1 MFEVGKKN
9 KVFSRYNTS
18 IIVVFILI
26 VFAALTV
33 ATYRYYAE
41 LAEYKKDEIES
52 LSQQNQ
58 QLDSALSANV
68 DALLSIQKFANY
80 YLKYPSELP
89 TKTPKLTQDE
99 NLFYVERRN
108 YEVIEHKEYVRNN
121 ITGIGNVKT
130 MSSAVKAEIAMAN
143 MLTPSFVTAK
153 KANDA
158 AVWYYYASRQQFVSI
173 YPSINRNS
181 WQFSPILINSDHASS
196 IINNPRK
203 HSVIWSAPYVDSS
216 GVGLNSSLG
225 LGVLNKGD
233 VAGILYVDISLSKL
247 QRHFERLMDASSGI
261 VLLNENQDVLIH
273 HLPNNESINTTQKW
287 EDVAPAELSNR
298 SVDELATME
307 VIGDWLVQKQTLPVN
322 GWTVIKYQ
330 SYKEFCSPLLFH
342 FVFGFLILFI
352 GLFFFLVFVYWL
364 THRTFIKPTQ
374 RFISHI
380 EYCAQGDPGKIKPTN
395 DWLHWFQVVENIFG
409 QNRSL
414 LQRLTEH
421 NTLLDTRVNEK
432 TKALQE
438 KIVQHKRDYALL
450 RSVMNAIPEY
460 ILFNDTEGRIVGFN
474 KAFGHFIQKD
484 EREVLGRKS
493 NEIMINELGESL
505 TELSMSDNTQEG
517 LQRVVKTNNHTY
529 DVYCTNIYSD
539 TGIEV
544 GTIDIIR
551 DVTVQ
556 YETQAVLEKTKNQAE
571 FANNA
576 KSQFLA
582 NMSHEIRTPIN
593 AIQGMITLLSRSS
606 LSNNQRQHI
615 DNAHGASKSLLY
627 LVDQLL
633 DLAKIESGE
642 MTILK
647 ELTRIDSIVDK
658 AIKLNI
664 GLANSKKLIVEVDI
678 AADVPPFVETDE
690 MRLIQV
696 LTNLLHNAVKFTH
709 EGEIKLVIYV
719 ISRDENN
726 VNVCI
731 KISDTGIGIA
741 KNKQANLFEAFKQ
754 ADDSM
759 TREYGGSGLGLSICQ
774 EIVHLL
780 GGKIQLKSE
789 LNQGCEFTI
798 ELPFSVQHNS
808 TDLEVKSK
816 PLILCN
822 YGIYIPQSVIDSVS
836 WLGWSYQKVTDL
848 SEVEAISKSTDVVLL
863 ISEGNL
869 SDLLDTPLQPFIE
882 LICICQPRAYGMN
895 AQEPDLL
902 QQLTVP
908 YILQEHPLYRQM
920 LCYINKS
927 IYRINQQKE
936 ETKPEEAENLAGTT
950 VLLVEDNLV
959 NQLVAKELLESMK
972 ADVVIVENGQLALDM
987 LDKCDVDIVLMDIQ
1001 MPVMDGLTATKRI
1014 REQEKFADL
1023 PIIAMTAHARKEDKE
1038 SSIEAGMN
1046 QHMAKPVKY
1055 EVLLSSIQSLLN
1067 E

>member
-18 IIVVFILI
+18 IVAVFILI
-26 VFAALTV
+26 VFAALSV

-41 LAEYKKDEIES
+41 LAEYKKVEIGS
-52 LSQQNQ
+52 LNQ
-58 QLDSALSANV
+58 QTQQLNNALSANV

-80 YLKYPSELP
+80 YLKYPEELP
-89 TKTPKLTQDE
+89 TKTPKLTQDGE
-99 NLFYVERRN
+99 SFYVERRN
-108 YEVIEHKEYVRNN
+108 YDVIEHKEYVRNN
-121 ITGIGNVKT
+121 ITGLGDVKK
-130 MSSAVKAEIAMAN
+130 MNDKVKAEIAMAN
-143 MLTPSFVTAK
+143 MLTPSFITAK
-153 KANDA
+153 KANNA
-158 AVWYYYASRQQFVSI
+158 TVWYYYASLQEFVSI

-181 WQFSPILINSDHASS
+181 WQFSPILINSDHASRV
-196 IINNPRK
+196 INNK
-203 HSVIWSAPYVDSS
+203 SKNKVIWSAPYIVSS
-216 GVGLNSSLG
+216 GIGLNTSLG
-225 LGVLNKGD
+225 LGVINKGK
-233 VAGILYVDISLSKL
+233 VVGILYVDISLSKL
-247 QRHFERLMDASSGI
+247 KKHFEPIIGEDSGV
-261 VLLNENQDVLIH
+261 VLLNENKEVLIH
-273 HLPNNESINTTQKW
+273 HSSLNESINIKKKW
-287 EDVAPAELSNR
+287 LDIAP
-298 SVDELATME
+298 VELANIPISELNTMQ
-307 VIGDWLVQKQTLPVN
+307 VIGDWLVQKQTLSVN

-330 SYKEFCSPLLFH
+330 SYKGFCSTLLSY

-352 GLFFFLVFVYWL
+352 GLFLFLVFVYLL
-364 THRTFIKPTQ
+364 THRTFIEPTQ

-380 EYCAQGDPGKIKPTN
+380 EYCAQGDPGKIKPNN
-395 DWLHWFQVVENIFG
+395 DWLHWFQIVENIFG

-421 NTLLDTRVNEK
+421 NRLLDTRVNEK
-432 TKALQE
+432 TKALQD

-460 ILFNDTEGRIVGFN
+460 ILFNDMEGRIVGFN

-484 EREVLGRKS
+484 ESEVHGHKS
-493 NEIMINELGESL
+493 NEIMANELGETL
-505 TELSMSDNTQEG
+505 TELSLSDNTQEG
-517 LQRVVKTNNHTY
+517 LKRVVKTNQNTY
-529 DVYCTNIYSD
+529 DVFCTNIYSE
-539 TGIEV
+539 TGVEV

-642 MTILK
+642 MTIIK
-647 ELTRIDSIVDK
+647 KLTRIDSIVDK

-664 GLANSKKLIVEVDI
+664 GLANSKNLIIEVDI

-709 EGEIKLVIYV
+709 EGKIKLVLYV
-719 ISRDENN
+719 ESRDENN
-726 VNVCI
+726 VNLCV

-741 KNKQANLFEAFKQ
+741 KDKQANLFEAFKQ

-774 EIVHLL
+774 EIVNLL
-780 GGKIQLKSE
+780 GGKIYLESE
-789 LNQGCEFTI
+789 LGKGCEFTI
-798 ELPFSVQHNS
+798 ELAFNAQHSLTDVTIQS
-808 TDLEVKSK
+808 T
-816 PLILCN
+816 PLTLYN
-822 YGIYIPQSVIDSVS
+822 YGLYLPKSVVESMR
-836 WLGWSYQKVTDL
+836 WLGWEYKKI
-848 SEVEAISKSTDVVLL
+848 SELQEINVLSKSSGVVLL

-869 SDLLDTPLQPFIE
+869 PELLETTLQQHIE
-882 LICICQPRAYGMN
+882 LLCICQPRAYGMN
-895 AQEPDLL
+895 DQEPDFLD
-902 QQLTVP
+902 QLITP
-908 YILQEHPLYRQM
+908 YILQEHPLYREM

-927 IYRINQQKE
+927 LYRIKKE
-936 ETKPEEAENLAGTT
+936 KEKLIPEVSIDLEGVT
-950 VLLVEDNLV
+950 VLIVEDNLV
-959 NQLVAKELLESMK
+959 NQLVAKEQLKSMK
-972 ADVVIVENGQLALDM
+972 ADVVIAENGQIALDI
-987 LDKCDVDIVLMDIQ
+987 LEKSTFDIILMDIQ
-1001 MPVMDGLTATKRI
+1001 MPVMDGLTAVKHI
-1014 REQEKFADL
+1014 RAQEKYADL
-1023 PIIAMTAHARKEDKE
+1023 PIIAMTAHARKEDRE

-1046 QHMAKPVKY
+1046 LHMAKPVKY
-1055 EVLLSSIQSLLN
+1055 ETLLSSIKELLD
-1067 E
+1067 